1 MEQGTRI
8 LLPESE
14 EEPASDTVHAISDA
28 QASVAMNV
36 PDWALKGWDYAAG
49 KGTDFINNTFGTN
62 FDNPH
67 AKTWDEARDEDDYVI
82 QWANEEAQK
91 HDLSTPEGRENMRY
105 EGSKLGH
112 PGWTRSLMDYGRQNP
127 DSWQARTANV
137 LVPMENFWRRFI
149 MKDAPVNA
157 AFAATPLGIMT
168 MLKNIYSD
176 LSGKNVVIIG
186 ASLIVGR
193 PLATLMLN
201 QECTVT
207 ITHIHT
213 RNIKELTRKADI
225 LIAACGVAKL
235 VKQDWIKDG
244 AVLID
249 VGINRE
255 NGRICGDIDADDV
268 KEKAA
273 FLTPVP
279 GGVGPMTVAMLLQ
292 NTVDA
297 YIMQHQ

>member
-1 MEQGTRI
+1 MTAEIIDGKKTA
-8 LLPESE
+8 SE
-14 EEPASDTVHAISDA
+14 IYEV
-28 QASVAMNV
+28 
-36 PDWALKGWDYAAG
+36 L
-49 KGTDFINNTFGTN
+49 
-62 FDNPH
+62 
-67 AKTWDEARDEDDYVI
+67 
-82 QWANEEAQK
+82 AQK
-91 HDLSTPEGRENMRY
+91 IKTFASTPKLAIIMVGND
-105 EGSKLGH
+105 EGSVIYVRNKQKAAEKIGLKAELFHFPENISQEEVLNLISRLNADSQTSGIIVQLPLPVH
-112 PGWTRSLMDYGRQNP
+112 LNTHKIINHIMPQKDVDGFNPYNTGMLQNNERP
-127 DSWQARTANV
+127 YFV
-137 LVPMENFWRRFI
+137 
-149 MKDAPVNA
+149 
-157 AFAATPLGIMT
+157 AATPLGIMT

-225 LIAACGVAKL
+225 LIAACGVARL
-235 VKQDWIKDG
+235 VKKDWIKDG